1 MRSRR
6 LALATIFA
14 ALGTLCFPA
23 FTLAGATPSGPTIGK
38 FTFSGELGGSLKVPK
53 KWNLGYTLT
62 QVGCEQTVDTTSL
75 NLFLYNV
82 KLTLNG
88 RKTNLTGGFKGA
100 SIPLFV
106 EVEKY
111 GDTESV
117 ANLAG
122 PEEAPDFKAAIGINA
137 YLGRT
142 LYSWSSNTGSA
153 TELTSGTITT
163 NAKGTAGSLQATLL
177 PSGTGFPEGVE
188 GHATAPLHVS
198 GSWSYCKPYKP

>member
-6 LALATIFA
+6 LALATTFA

-23 FTLAGATPSGPTIGK
+23 LTLAGATPAGPTIGK

-82 KLTLNG
+82 KLALNG
-88 RKTNLTGGFKGA
+88 RKTALTGGVKGA
-100 SIPLFV
+100 AIPLFV
-106 EVEKY
+106 AVEKY

-117 ANLAG
+117 ADLST
-122 PEEAPDFKAAIGINA
+122 PEEAPDFKASIGINA
-137 YLGRT
+137 FLGRT
-142 LYSWSSNTGSA
+142 LYSWSTNTGSA
-153 TELTSGTITT
+153 TEHSSGTITT
-163 NAKGTAGSLQATLL
+163 NAKGTSGSLQATLI
-177 PSGTGFPEGVE
+177 PSGTGTPTGVE

>member
-1 MRSRR
+1 MRSRW
-6 LALATIFA
+6 LLFATAAA
-14 ALGTLCFPA
+14 ALGVLLFPA
-23 FTLAGATPSGPTIGK
+23 FTLARATPAGPTIGK
-38 FTFSGELGGSLKVPK
+38 FTFSGELGGTVKVPK
-53 KWNLGYTLT
+53 KWDLGYTLT

-88 RKTNLTGGFKGA
+88 RRTALTGGVA
-100 SIPLFV
+100 AAAIPLFV

-117 ANLAG
+117 ANLAA
-122 PEEAPDFKAAIGINA
+122 PEEAPDFKASIGINA

-163 NAKGTAGSLQATLL
+163 NPRGTAGSLQATLL

-198 GSWSYCKPYKP
+198 GSWSSCKPYKR